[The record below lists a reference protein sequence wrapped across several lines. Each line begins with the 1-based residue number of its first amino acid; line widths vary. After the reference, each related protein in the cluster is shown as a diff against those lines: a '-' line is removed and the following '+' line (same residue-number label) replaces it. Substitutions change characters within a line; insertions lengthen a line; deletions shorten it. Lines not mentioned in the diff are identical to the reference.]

1 MFSGKGEV
9 YRRLNNSCIQVN
21 TANVQGVVVSLEN
34 GIRAFAEGFNEIA
47 QCIITIRGCGGTSIA
62 IVFDGRKKI
71 FYGVLD
77 TLYTNSDLG
86 KIVDVVL
93 DFLGRSTQI
102 GCLKELKAVYTIADE
117 AIKLRFR
124 CRFDLDVLKAIILDA
139 IFLAFF
145 FANIQILQ
153 V

>member
-9 YRRLNNSCIQVN
+9 YKYLNNSCIQIGP
-21 TANVQGVVVSLEN
+21 ANVQGIAAALEN
-34 GIRAFAEGFNEIA
+34 EIKAFAKDFNEVV
-47 QCIITIRGCGGTSIA
+47 QCSITIRGCGGRSIA

-77 TLYTNSDLG
+77 TLYTDNDLG

-93 DFLGRSTQI
+93 DFLGRNMQI
-102 GCLKELKAVYTIADE
+102 ACLKELRAVYTIADE
-117 AIKLRFR
+117 AIKIRFR
-124 CRFDLDVLKAIILDA
+124 CRFDLDVLKTVILDA

-153 V
+153 A